1 MNYEEINELKRQKEY
16 LLQITEIEKK
26 DVLDLTEEE
35 IVLLAKSRVHGER
48 SFINSVGQMTREMG
62 TTFEQ
67 EYKKITDLIEQKRSI
82 SKR

>member
-26 DVLDLTEEE
+26 DVSDLTEEE
-35 IVLLAKSRVHGER
+35 IVLLAKSRVHGDR
-48 SFINSVGQMTREMG
+48 SFINSTGQKVREMG
-62 TTFEQ
+62 TTFEK
-67 EYKKITDLIEQKRSI
+67 EYKKITDLIEQKRRL